1 MTSGSASPHAAPLSA
16 PRASGS
22 SPPVANAGSAL
33 SGAAIVAAIAVVV
46 RFCTLTVQ
54 SFWLDEAYTEHLVHL
69 GFGSMLS
76 SIPKSESTPPLYYVI
91 AWGWTHLFGYSEFAL
106 RSVSALAGAA
116 TVAVGYLLAD
126 RLGGRRAAW
135 IAGLLLAFSPLLIWF
150 SQEARAYS
158 LAALFATGTVL
169 CLLRYLDTDSG
180 RWLAGW
186 AASAALGLCTHYFVV
201 FVVAPEVGLLLW
213 RRRTDARAVVGSGIV
228 ALVAL
233 ALIPLALA
241 QRGTG
246 NADYIAQGSLTTRA
260 AQVPKQFLVG
270 YASPSQVL
278 TAVVATVIILIG
290 ALWPLVRDCR
300 QLDRTVPITLSI
312 AVLAVLAPLVLA
324 LLGIDFLDTRNVL
337 VALPALLCVAAV
349 GFARPASWPRGAIM
363 AGALVAVFAI
373 VVARVDTDVRYQRS
387 DWRGASDA
395 LGPVTGP
402 RALVVTPGNGQLPLA
417 VYQPHVTSLGTDR
430 VRELDVVGIPSAS
443 TGSGI
448 GAAPRPTVPFH
459 VPPGFKLVHATY
471 NRAYTVLRF
480 RSPTAVTV
488 TPATLGSSHLGGGGF
503 ATLLQTPS
511 R

>member
-16 PRASGS
+16 PRAPGSG
-22 SPPVANAGSAL
+22 PPAADTGSAL
-33 SGAAIVAAIAVVV
+33 PGVAIVAAIAVVV
-46 RFCTLTVQ
+46 RLSTLTVQ
-54 SFWLDEAYTEHLVHL
+54 SFWLDEAYTERLIHL
-69 GFGSMLS
+69 GFSSMLS

-106 RSVSALAGAA
+106 RSASALAGAA

-135 IAGLLLAFSPLLIWF
+135 IAGLLLTFSPLLIWF

-158 LAALFATGTVL
+158 LAALLATGTVL

-186 AASAALGLCTHYFVV
+186 AATAALGLCTHYFVA

-213 RRRTDARAVVGSGIV
+213 RRRADARAVVAAGIV
-228 ALVAL
+228 AVVGF

-246 NADYIAQGSLTTRA
+246 HADYIAQGSLVTRA

-278 TAVVATVIILIG
+278 TAAVATVIIVIG
-290 ALWPLVRDCR
+290 ALWPLVRDYR
-300 QLDRTVPITLSI
+300 QLDRAVAITLSI
-312 AVLAVLAPLVLA
+312 ALLAVLVPLVLA
-324 LLGIDFLDTRNVL
+324 LVGIDFLDTRNVL

-373 VVARVDTDVRYQRS
+373 VVVRVDTDLRYQRA

-395 LGPVTGP
+395 LGQVTGP
-402 RALVVTPGNGQLPLA
+402 RALVVTPGNGLLPLA
-417 VYQPHVTSLGTDR
+417 VYQPHVTMLGTDR
-430 VRELDVVGIPSAS
+430 VREIDVIGIPSTS
-443 TGSGI
+443 TGSGL
-448 GAAPRPTVPFH
+448 GPAPRPTAQFH
-459 VPPGFKLVHATY
+459 VPAGFKLFHATY
-471 NRAYTVLRF
+471 NGAYTVLRY

-488 TPATLGSSHLGGGGF
+488 TPATLAASHVGNGSF
-503 ATLLQTPS
+503 TTLLQTPS